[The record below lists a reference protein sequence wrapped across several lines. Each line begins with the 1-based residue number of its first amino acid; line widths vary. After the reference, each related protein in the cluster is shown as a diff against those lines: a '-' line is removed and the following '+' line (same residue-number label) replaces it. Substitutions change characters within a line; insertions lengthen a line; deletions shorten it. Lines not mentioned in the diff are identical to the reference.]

1 MPQTSAMLK
10 PRETAEIAR
19 GERALV
25 YRSGNVVRRVYA
37 ASQGDPQVDFYL
49 LRIASA
55 LFPGKFLEPVRFT
68 LPSGRTFLGSKPN
81 KAAVYTR
88 FADLD
93 KNHRTFVK
101 HATEKNFRFCD
112 CLPCVT
118 HAMRVRVS
126 KRVKAAARKF
136 RQAGLA
142 VNVDPHNAAFA
153 GRKPLFLSIETVDYP
168 ALEQHISKTCRG
180 EKRERLLSL
189 LQKAN
194 TLEGVFAATA
204 GNNKPKAAFT
214 AKSGARFAF
223 RARRSMFRS

>member
-81 KAAVYTR
+81 KAVKGSGSIARKALQQLEAAKLVQNVQSQGRIVTPQGR
-88 FADLD
+88 SLLD
-93 KNHRTFVK
+93 NAAH
-101 HATEKNFRFCD
+101 
-112 CLPCVT
+112 
-118 HAMRVRVS
+118 
-126 KRVKAAARKF
+126 AARKD
-136 RQAGLA
+136 LE
-142 VNVDPHNAAFA
+142 
-153 GRKPLFLSIETVDYP
+153 KTVP
-168 ALEQHISKTCRG
+168 ALSKY
-180 EKRERLLSL
+180 
-189 LQKAN
+189 
-194 TLEGVFAATA
+194 
-204 GNNKPKAAFT
+204 
-214 AKSGARFAF
+214 
-223 RARRSMFRS
+223 